1 MAINL
6 PIQGTAADMIKIAMI
21 NINEYLINS
30 QMKTKMIIQVH
41 DELIFQVPKEDLD
54 QTTKL
59 VITQMESAMKLKVP
73 IYVDTKTGPNWGELE
88 DIKSKYI

>member
-1 MAINL
+1 
-6 PIQGTAADMIKIAMI
+6 MI

-41 DELIFQVPKEDLD
+41 DELIFQVPKEELD

-59 VITQMESAMKLKVP
+59 VITQMESAMKIKVP
-73 IYVDTKTGPNWGELE
+73 IYVDVKTGPNWGELY
-88 DIKSKYI
+88 DLKSKYNHI